1 MKTRM
6 HMVSLASSLE
16 CGRIPVQLEAAPRV
30 RS

>member
-6 HMVSLASSLE
+6 LMISLASSLE
-16 CGRIPVQLEAAPRV
+16 SGRIPVQFKAAPRV